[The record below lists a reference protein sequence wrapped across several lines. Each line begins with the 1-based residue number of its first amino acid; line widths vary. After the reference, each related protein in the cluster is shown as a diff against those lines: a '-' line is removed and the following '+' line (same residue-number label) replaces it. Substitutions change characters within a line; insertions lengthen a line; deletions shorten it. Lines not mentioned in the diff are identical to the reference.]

1 LIKEDLST
9 KIVHLES
16 NVHKHKEML
25 VAIQSMQPNI
35 FPKLDLDNFEVAQQY
50 VKASGLRT
58 CREIRSND
66 LSLPSGMYWI
76 DPDGQGVGDDAIFV
90 HCDMTTGNLL
100 II

>member
-1 LIKEDLST
+1 
-9 KIVHLES
+9 
-16 NVHKHKEML
+16 ML

-66 LSLPSGMYWI
+66 ISLPSGMYWI